1 MPRYT
6 RAWIPGGSFFF
17 TVALLERQRRLLT
30 DHIELLRDTFRQV
43 RTRHPF
49 AIDAMVVLPD
59 HFHAIWTL
67 PPGDAHFS
75 TRMRLIKAGFSR
87 AIPATE
93 RLSDTR
99 LARGERGIRQH
110 RFWEHAVR
118 NEDDLQRH
126 IDYIHYNPVRHGHV
140 RRVQDWPHSSFHRY
154 VEAETYPADWAG
166 TAETSAGQRE

>member
-17 TVALLERQRRLLT
+17 TVALLERRRRLLT
-30 DHIELLRDTFRQV
+30 DHIELLRDSIRQV

-67 PPGDAHFS
+67 PPGDADFS

-93 RLSDTR
+93 RLSDIR
-99 LARGERGIRQH
+99 LARGERGIWQR
-110 RFWEHAVR
+110 RFWEHAIR
-118 NEDDLQRH
+118 DEGDWQRH
-126 IDYIHYNPVRHGHV
+126 IDYIHYNPVKHGQI

-154 VEAETYPADWAG
+154 VQAGIYPADWAG
-166 TAETSAGQRE
+166 TAETSVDQRE